1 MKEIFESAVIEL
13 IILQDDDII
22 CTSKEIELPEQ
33 PLGGD
38 RVFHRGNIPQNKIVN
53 RVNLF

>member
-22 CTSKEIELPEQ
+22 RTSLDSTDKGIELP
-33 PLGGD
+33 D
-38 RVFHRGNIPQNKIVN
+38 IPV
-53 RVNLF
+53 

>member
-22 CTSKEIELPEQ
+22 CNSPPVIELPEIE
-33 PLGGD
+33 L
-38 RVFHRGNIPQNKIVN
+38 
-53 RVNLF
+53 

>member
-22 CTSKEIELPEQ
+22 CNSPLDNTDDGIELPI
-33 PLGGD
+33 
-38 RVFHRGNIPQNKIVN
+38 IPV
-53 RVNLF
+53 

>member
-22 CTSKEIELPEQ
+22 CNSPPVIELPDL
-33 PLGGD
+33 PA
-38 RVFHRGNIPQNKIVN
+38 
-53 RVNLF
+53 

>member
-22 CTSKEIELPEQ
+22 RTSSLDSTDKGIELPDL
-33 PLGGD
+33 P
-38 RVFHRGNIPQNKIVN
+38 V
-53 RVNLF
+53 

>member
-22 CTSKEIELPEQ
+22 CNSPLDSTDKGIELPDL
-33 PLGGD
+33 P
-38 RVFHRGNIPQNKIVN
+38 V
-53 RVNLF
+53 

>member
-22 CTSKEIELPEQ
+22 RTSPLDSTDEGIELP
-33 PLGGD
+33 D
-38 RVFHRGNIPQNKIVN
+38 IPVG
-53 RVNLF
+53 

>member
-22 CTSKEIELPEQ
+22 CNSKEIEFPITDPTEE
-33 PLGGD
+33 
-38 RVFHRGNIPQNKIVN
+38 
-53 RVNLF
+53 

>member
-1 MKEIFESAVIEL
+1 MKEIFESALIEL

-22 CTSKEIELPEQ
+22 RTSKEIELPEQ

-38 RVFHRGNIPQNKIVN
+38 
-53 RVNLF
+53 

>member
-22 CTSKEIELPEQ
+22 CASSLDSTDDGIELPER
-33 PLGGD
+33 PPVGG
-38 RVFHRGNIPQNKIVN
+38 N
-53 RVNLF
+53 